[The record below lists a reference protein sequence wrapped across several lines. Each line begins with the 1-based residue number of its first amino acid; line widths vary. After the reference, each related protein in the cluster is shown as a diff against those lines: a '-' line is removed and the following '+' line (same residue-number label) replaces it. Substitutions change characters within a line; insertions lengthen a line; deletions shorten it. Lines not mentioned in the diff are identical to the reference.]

1 MEFSDNTIIDCID
14 LDSLC
19 QLKDMRAQAY
29 LKEVHHTHLFDE
41 HLFLERTFCVLDS
54 QAILAQQYQSE
65 SKHLDQATMLYRRA
79 KELNTLKLIKEEY
92 FIDKM
97 PKSSLN
103 TIKNISDSNSTNS
116 TCGEEDSASQ
126 KSSANQFS
134 MAEFDPKPSFQ
145 H

>member
-1 MEFSDNTIIDCID
+1 MF
-14 LDSLC
+14 
-19 QLKDMRAQAY
+19 
-29 LKEVHHTHLFDE
+29 
-41 HLFLERTFCVLDS
+41 
-54 QAILAQQYQSE
+54 
-65 SKHLDQATMLYRRA
+65 YRRA

-126 KSSANQFS
+126 KSSANQVA